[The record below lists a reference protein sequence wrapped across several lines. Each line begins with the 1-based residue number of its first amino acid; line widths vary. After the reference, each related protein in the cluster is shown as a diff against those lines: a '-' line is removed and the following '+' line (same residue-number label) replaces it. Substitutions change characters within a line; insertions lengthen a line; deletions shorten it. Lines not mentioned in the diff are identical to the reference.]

1 MTVNEFVTTLRYAY
15 DNSKLKSYITD
26 IQNAKNKIGGA
37 LDGAAAAPLAN
48 ANAQLGEVR
57 NKLFSL
63 RNIVMGYV
71 ATVAGGAVTQI
82 ADDWAGVSGRVKLA
96 TESAEEHKHALSEIY
111 AIAQRTNQAYTAAG
125 DLFQKVQRNKADLG
139 LSTDDT
145 LNLTEIIGQTMSIGG
160 GDAGAQQA
168 ALMQLGQ
175 ALGAGALRGDELNS
189 IIEQAPR
196 LAQAIADS
204 FGVSVGQLKD
214 MGKNGKLTSKELAQ
228 GLLKQ
233 AGKIQAEFDQM
244 PKTFSGSM
252 TKLRNA
258 LGRFISFAVN
268 DVLKLGNVFAK
279 LADWIEKN
287 INLVLILAVSA
298 IGTKLL
304 FALKAT
310 NGQLKLMI
318 ANVTKAFAP
327 FLAVAAALTVVGL
340 SIEDIYYWTQGYGS
354 VTTALVGRYEMWAY
368 KFDQIGRSASMLWA
382 SIKGLINDVG
392 RLIGIDVS
400 SWFPDFKSWGDLATA
415 TLQYI
420 IDGTNNL
427 IKVLRSLTKIA
438 RMIVKGEFAEA
449 WIEAGKD
456 IDLLSAKF
464 LPFYAVA
471 FTVLGAIGGLLKW
484 VLSPLRLLRFGLKGV
499 GKSFSFIGSVIKFL
513 FSPLTAFLGGLKK
526 VWAVGVRVIGVFS
539 RWGKSIRR
547 IWFLLR
553 AVGSYLG
560 VFKAIGWVIGKGI
573 LAFDVLITVLKTA
586 SNWIIA
592 LSKFLSGALISAVRT
607 AGIVF
612 ISIGKRAAL
621 AFSFLVNV
629 LKTAGG
635 WIITLSKFLGGALI
649 SALRAVGMAF
659 IAVGKRVAL
668 AFVTNPIGLLIAAV
682 AVAVYLI
689 VKYWDEIK
697 ATAILAWNLISVACS
712 QAWDNI
718 HKKAVAIWDSIE
730 KYISDKANTVGRLWD
745 SITML
750 FSNAWENAI
759 KYVTSKFEGLIP
771 DWVKNLFS
779 DGATVTVNGQM
790 PNIAG
795 DTMALAGQLAQYST
809 SMQQNQT
816 INNNQVINVN
826 GSQNP
831 TATAREVNKT
841 ISGASKSSH
850 RYQMTSIESG
860 GG

>member
-279 LADWIEKN
+279 LAGWIEKN

-298 IGTKLL
+298 IGAKLL

-327 FLAVAAALTVVGL
+327 FLAVAAVLTAVGL
-340 SIEDIYYWTQGYGS
+340 IIEDIYYWTQGYGS
-354 VTTALVGRYEMWAY
+354 VTTALVGRYEVWAY
-368 KFDQIGRSASMLWA
+368 KFEQIGRSAGVLWA

-420 IDGTNNL
+420 IDGANNL

-449 WIEAGKD
+449 WKEAGKD

-471 FTVLGAIGGLLKW
+471 LTVFSAIGGLIKW

-499 GKSFSFIGSVIKFL
+499 GKSFSFVGSVIKFL

-526 VWAVGVRVIGVFS
+526 VWAVGARVIGVFS

-553 AVGSYLG
+553 AVGSHLG

-573 LAFDVLITVLKTA
+573 LAFDLLITALKTA

-592 LSKFLSGALISAVRT
+592 
-607 AGIVF
+607 
-612 ISIGKRAAL
+612 
-621 AFSFLVNV
+621 
-629 LKTAGG
+629 
-635 WIITLSKFLGGALI
+635 LSKFLGGALI
-649 SALRAVGMAF
+649 SALRAVGIAF

-668 AFVTNPIGLLIAAV
+668 AFVTNPIGLLIAAI

-718 HKKAVAIWDSIE
+718 HKKAIAIWDSIE
-730 KYISDKANTVGRLWD
+730 KYIGDKANAVGRIWD

-750 FSNAWENAI
+750 FSNAWESAI
-759 KYVTSKFEGLIP
+759 KYVTSKFDGLIP

-841 ISGASKSSH
+841 ISSASKSGY
-850 RYQMTSIESG
+850 RYQMSPIESG

>member
-279 LADWIEKN
+279 LAGWIEKN

-298 IGTKLL
+298 IGAKLL

-340 SIEDIYYWTQGYGS
+340 VIEDIYYWTQGYGS
-354 VTTALVGRYEMWAY
+354 VTTALVGRYEVWAY
-368 KFDQIGRSASMLWA
+368 KFEQIGRSAGVLWA

-420 IDGTNNL
+420 IDGANNL

-449 WIEAGKD
+449 WKEAGKD

-464 LPFYAVA
+464 LPFYAAA
-471 FTVLGAIGGLLKW
+471 FTVFGAIGGLLKW
-484 VLSPLRLLRFGLKGV
+484 VLSPLRLLQFGLKGV

-539 RWGKSIRR
+539 RWGKSISR

-553 AVGSYLG
+553 AVGSHLG

-573 LAFDVLITVLKTA
+573 LAFDLLIT
-586 SNWIIA
+586 
-592 LSKFLSGALISAVRT
+592 
-607 AGIVF
+607 
-612 ISIGKRAAL
+612 
-621 AFSFLVNV
+621 V

-659 IAVGKRVAL
+659 IVVGKRVAL

-697 ATAILAWNLISVACS
+697 ATAILAWNLISVACG

-718 HKKAVAIWDSIE
+718 HKKAISIWNSIE
-730 KYISDKANTVGRLWD
+730 KYISDKANAVGRIWD

-759 KYVTSKFEGLIP
+759 KYVTGKFEGLIP

-841 ISGASKSSH
+841 ISSASKSGY
-850 RYQMTSIESG
+850 RYQMSPIESG

>member
-279 LADWIEKN
+279 LADWIEEN

-327 FLAVAAALTVVGL
+327 FLAVAAVLTAVGL
-340 SIEDIYYWTQGYGS
+340 IIEDIYYWTQGYGS
-354 VTTALVGRYEMWAY
+354 VTTALVGRYEVWAY
-368 KFDQIGRSASMLWA
+368 KFEQIGRSAGILWA

-420 IDGTNNL
+420 IDGANNL

-449 WIEAGKD
+449 WQEAGKD

-471 FTVLGAIGGLLKW
+471 FTVLGAIGGLFKW
-484 VLSPLRLLRFGLKGV
+484 VLSPLRLLQFGLKGV
-499 GKSFSFIGSVIKFL
+499 GKTFSFVGSAVKFL

-553 AVGSYLG
+553 AVGSHLG

-573 LAFDVLITVLKTA
+573 LVFDLLITALETA

-592 LSKFLSGALISAVRT
+592 
-607 AGIVF
+607 
-612 ISIGKRAAL
+612 
-621 AFSFLVNV
+621 
-629 LKTAGG
+629 
-635 WIITLSKFLGGALI
+635 LSKFLGGALI
-649 SALRAVGMAF
+649 SALRAVGIAF

-750 FSNAWENAI
+750 FSNAWESAI
-759 KYVTSKFEGLIP
+759 KYVTSKFDALIP

-831 TATAREVNKT
+831 TATAREVYKT
-841 ISGASKSSH
+841 ISSASKSGY
-850 RYQMTSIESG
+850 RYQMSPIESG